1 MAFQLLPLWDMAE
14 YIIKSRLE
22 KLFLYRLMKD
32 ITIRV
37 KGDVFHVTVM
47 LQQGEAGKASY
58 RNSKKPSG
66 EPHCSRKAI
75 SQEGM
80 EAV

>member
-32 ITIRV
+32 ITIIV

-47 LQQGEAGKASY
+47 LQQGEAGKAS
-58 RNSKKPSG
+58 K
-66 EPHCSRKAI
+66 
-75 SQEGM
+75 
-80 EAV
+80 